1 MAHCFTIH
9 MNTGAIGD
17 QDRNT
22 ESTSSKFRQRECSSE
37 ARLARAARLDHR
49 APRRYR
55 QPASQPGS
63 RFSGDH
69 EDHYTTLF
77 ADGINGP
84 VRSSERIPP
93 LGPSKKTTATTTEA
107 RRKEGNKDRSNTPGH
122 IFIYLFSFAHHAKH
136 NRTSSQKDSK
146 GQPTRFPSGRVV
158 RCVLEKLSEKRK
170 AKRVGHRS
178 SVPVLPFSF
187 SVH

>member
-55 QPASQPGS
+55 QPASQPGG

-69 EDHYTTLF
+69 EDHNATLF
-77 ADGINGP
+77 ADGMNGP

-93 LGPSKKTTATTTEA
+93 LGPSKKQWRQQQKQEEKRKTKTEA
-107 RRKEGNKDRSNTPGH
+107 TRQG
-122 IFIYLFSFAHHAKH
+122 IFLFIYFSFAHHAKH

-146 GQPTRFPSGRVV
+146 GQPTRLPYGRVV
-158 RCVLEKLSEKRK
+158 RCDLEKLSEKRK
-170 AKRVGHRS
+170 AKRLLFGTKQRCK
-178 SVPVLPFSF
+178 
-187 SVH
+187 

>member
-55 QPASQPGS
+55 QPASQPGG

-69 EDHYTTLF
+69 EDHNATLF
-77 ADGINGP
+77 ADGMNGP

-93 LGPSKKTTATTTEA
+93 LGPSKKQW
-107 RRKEGNKDRSNTPGH
+107 RQQ
-122 IFIYLFSFAHHAKH
+122 
-136 NRTSSQKDSK
+136 QK
-146 GQPTRFPSGRVV
+146 Q
-158 RCVLEKLSEKRK
+158 EEKRK
-170 AKRVGHRS
+170 TKTEATRQGIFLFIYFSHTTQS
-178 SVPVLPFSF
+178 TTGLPYQ
-187 SVH
+187 